1 MAWDYSG
8 RKGRRCRPVLL
19 SLLSVQVVNRMS
31 VRVLCEDVKSRGRAV
46 KEWLMPLSSGELGV
60 ARYDSV
66 MVQPLSWEIPSLE
79 RLWLGKSTD
88 DKHLRMMV
96 LLRCFNCYDG
106 GDSLLLNQTYV
117 QPRFLIM
124 CLVLR

>member
-1 MAWDYSG
+1 MQ
-8 RKGRRCRPVLL
+8 L
-19 SLLSVQVVNRMS
+19 LLSVIVIVNWTS
-31 VRVLCEDVKSRGRAV
+31 VCMICEDVRSHGRAV

-66 MVQPLSWEIPSLE
+66 VVQSLSWEIPSLE
-79 RLWLGKSTD
+79 HLWLGKSID
-88 DKHLRMMV
+88 DKHMRMMV

-117 QPRFLIM
+117 QPRFLIL